1 MVRSLVGGGG
11 IGFAIGLCILLAI
24 PSDVSGFDFAR
35 YHPRMMTELITEYP
49 AQKGLVI
56 TKEIPIRSKAAYSAE
71 FRDLPNDS
79 RRLIALW
86 SESMNVPGMPQAF
99 RQELK
104 VAEAGIGYWVPV
116 QEVLLPSMKRE
127 LRPGEEIDLFVIY
140 IGQVAGRHIFLVNEF
155 AHEAPH

>member
-1 MVRSLVGGGG
+1 MVRSPVGAGG
-11 IGFAIGLCILLAI
+11 IAFAMGLCVLLAI
-24 PSDVSGFDFAR
+24 PSDVSGFDFSR
-35 YHPRMMTELITEYP
+35 YQPRMMKELIRDYP
-49 AQKGLVI
+49 RQKGLVI
-56 TKEIPIRSKAAYSAE
+56 TNDVPVRSKVVYSGE

-104 VAEAGIGYWVPV
+104 VAEAGINYWVPA
-116 QEVLLPSMKRE
+116 QEVLVPSMKRE
-127 LRPGEEIDLFVIY
+127 LRPGEEIELFIIY

-155 AHEAPH
+155 AHESPH